1 MFVCVCFTC
10 QRSRK
15 NSQGL
20 GLLSF
25 LETPPL
31 SAVGVMSEM
40 PGTLLKAQ
48 ILEALFYI
56 AKLKA
61 DETHSVGSTFKELRN
76 LLATDG
82 DQ

>member
-1 MFVCVCFTC
+1 MCVYFTC
-10 QRSRK
+10 QWSRK

-25 LETPPL
+25 LETPSL
-31 SAVGVMSEM
+31 SAVGVMSKM

-48 ILEALFYI
+48 ILEALVYI
-56 AKLKA
+56 AELKA